1 MSDNLNQELRANT
14 LLFVSSKF
22 MTAAGI
28 AGLEAGSAPFNL
40 HKHTIDG
47 NVVARL
53 APWNANAG
61 ELPLLGYWVPQGG
74 SCLVPVD
81 PGARIFVFTPD
92 FSGCHIRVDQIDAG
106 NYRVYHVQG
115 GGNYMQTEYQQGPH
129 DHGLGLAGQ
138 LDFDD
143 YGTAQLPR
151 AFAFLKFEN
160 TEWKIYYQSQNGVG
174 LGFAEGVLRAIGQQ
188 TVRGGGIKDVAKLNV

>member
-1 MSDNLNQELRANT
+1 
-14 LLFVSSKF
+14 
-22 MTAAGI
+22 
-28 AGLEAGSAPFNL
+28 
-40 HKHTIDG
+40 
-47 NVVARL
+47 
-53 APWNANAG
+53 
-61 ELPLLGYWVPQGG
+61 
-74 SCLVPVD
+74 
-81 PGARIFVFTPD
+81 
-92 FSGCHIRVDQIDAG
+92 
-106 NYRVYHVQG
+106 
-115 GGNYMQTEYQQGPH
+115 MQTEYQQGPH